1 VHGEEILR
9 PGQTDSEKRKK
20 RARERE
26 REKKNRVTE

>member
-26 REKKNRVTE
+26 KKNRVSE